1 MSNKSERER
10 KEMQNLLEDPK
21 FMRKAWQ
28 AIGHSILRQP
38 ATKPVVQVD
47 KDGNETR
54 ASEIERYTY
63 DSLAQDIKK
72 LGGEGDRE
80 PTELEMIL
88 GCQIAKARTD
98 TQAAVFVRD
107 TVGAKPVDESKLD
120 AVVETGYES
129 MSDEELELLAA
140 IRDGRAQVVPTVPTA
155 DAATPSCKTEDDDE

>member
-10 KEMQNLLEDPK
+10 KEMANLLEDPK
-21 FMRKAWQ
+21 FMRKAWR

-38 ATKPVVQVD
+38 ASKPVVQID

-54 ASEIERYTY
+54 NSEIERYTY
-63 DSLAQDIKK
+63 NTLADDLKK
-72 LGGEGDRE
+72 LGGEGERQ

-129 MSDEELELLAA
+129 MSNEELELLAA
-140 IRDGRAQVVPTVPTA
+140 VRDGRVQVVPTVPAA
-155 DAATPSCKTEDDDE
+155 DATTPCKMEDDK

>member
-10 KEMQNLLEDPK
+10 KEMANLLEDPK

-38 ATKPVVQVD
+38 ASKPVVQID

-54 ASEIERYTY
+54 NSEIERYTY
-63 DSLAQDIKK
+63 NTLADDLKK
-72 LGGEGDRE
+72 LGGEGERQ

-129 MSDEELELLAA
+129 MSNEELELLAA
-140 IRDGRAQVVPTVPTA
+140 VRDGRVQVVPMVPAA
-155 DAATPSCKTEDDDE
+155 DATTPCKMEDDK

>member
-10 KEMQNLLEDPK
+10 KEMANLLEDPK

-38 ATKPVVQVD
+38 ASKPVVQID

-54 ASEIERYTY
+54 NSEIERYTY
-63 DSLAQDIKK
+63 NTLADDLKK
-72 LGGEGDRE
+72 LGGEGERQ

-129 MSDEELELLAA
+129 MSNEELELLAA
-140 IRDGRAQVVPTVPTA
+140 VRDGRVQVVPTVPAA
-155 DAATPSCKTEDDDE
+155 DATTPCKMEDNV

>member
-10 KEMQNLLEDPK
+10 KEMANLLEDPK

-38 ATKPVVQVD
+38 ASKPVVQID

-63 DSLAQDIKK
+63 NTLADDLKK
-72 LGGEGDRE
+72 LGGEGERQ

-140 IRDGRAQVVPTVPTA
+140 VRDGRAQVVPMVPAA
-155 DAATPSCKTEDDDE
+155 DATTPCKMEDDK

>member
-10 KEMQNLLEDPK
+10 KEMANLLEDPK

-38 ATKPVVQVD
+38 ASKPVVQID

-63 DSLAQDIKK
+63 NTLADDLKK
-72 LGGEGDRE
+72 LGGEGERQ

-140 IRDGRAQVVPTVPTA
+140 VRDGRAQVVPMVPAA
-155 DAATPSCKTEDDDE
+155 DATTSCKTEDNK

>member
-10 KEMQNLLEDPK
+10 REMANLLEDPK

-63 DSLAQDIKK
+63 DALAQDIKK

-120 AVVETGYES
+120 ATVTNPFEEMT
-129 MSDEELELLAA
+129 DEELEQLAA
-140 IRDGRAQVVPTVPTA
+140 IRAGKAKVVALDEPTA
-155 DAATPSCKTEDDDE
+155 EPTIVEQENKDE

>member
-10 KEMQNLLEDPK
+10 KEMANLLEDPK

-38 ATKPVVQVD
+38 ASKPVVQID

-63 DSLAQDIKK
+63 NTLADDLKK
-72 LGGEGDRE
+72 LGGEGERQ

-129 MSDEELELLAA
+129 MSNEELELLAA
-140 IRDGRAQVVPTVPTA
+140 VRDGKVQVVPMVPAA
-155 DAATPSCKTEDDDE
+155 DATTPCKTEDDK

>member
-1 MSNKSERER
+1 MGNKSERER
-10 KEMQNLLEDPK
+10 KEMANLLEDPK

-38 ATKPVVQVD
+38 ASKPIVQVD

-54 ASEIERYTY
+54 NSEIERYTY
-63 DSLAQDIKK
+63 NTLADDLKK
-72 LGGEGDRE
+72 LGGEGERQ

-98 TQAAVFVRD
+98 TSAAVFVRD

-140 IRDGRAQVVPTVPTA
+140 IRDGRAQVVPMVPAA
-155 DAATPSCKTEDDDE
+155 DVTTPCKTEYGDK

>member
-10 KEMQNLLEDPK
+10 KEMANLLEDPK

-38 ATKPVVQVD
+38 ASKPVVQID

-54 ASEIERYTY
+54 NSEIERYTY
-63 DSLAQDIKK
+63 NTLADDLKK
-72 LGGEGDRE
+72 LGGEGERQ

-129 MSDEELELLAA
+129 MSNEELELLAA
-140 IRDGRAQVVPTVPTA
+140 VRDGRVQVVPTVPAA
-155 DAATPSCKTEDDDE
+155 DATTPPCNTDETT

>member
-10 KEMQNLLEDPK
+10 KEMANLLEDPK

-38 ATKPVVQVD
+38 ASKPVVQID

-63 DSLAQDIKK
+63 NTLADDLKK
-72 LGGEGDRE
+72 LGGEGERQ

-140 IRDGRAQVVPTVPTA
+140 VRDGRVQVVPTVPAA
-155 DAATPSCKTEDDDE
+155 DATTPCKTEDDK

>member
-1 MSNKSERER
+1 MNNKSEREQ
-10 KEMQNLLEDPK
+10 KEMRNLLEDPK

-38 ATKPVVQVD
+38 ATKPVIETD
-47 KDGNETR
+47 KDGQETR
-54 ASEIERYTY
+54 NSEIQRYTY
-63 DSLAQDIKK
+63 DALAQDLKK

-80 PTELEMIL
+80 PTELEMIM

-98 TQAAVFVRD
+98 TSAAIFVRD

-129 MSDEELELLAA
+129 MSDEELELLSA
-140 IRDGRAQVVPTVPTA
+140 IRDGRVQVVPMVPAA
-155 DAATPSCKTEDDDE
+155 DATTSPCNTEADDE